1 MPPLSPPLRGVVIG
15 CGFFARI
22 QMEAWNRL
30 RDLVTITACCD
41 ADAHRAAEF
50 ARDFSIPKSYSDA
63 AMMLD
68 AQKPH
73 FVDIVTRPDTHRP
86 LAEAAAARG
95 IHVLCQKPFAPTLE
109 ESEAL
114 VAACDHANVRLM
126 VNENWRWQAWYREI
140 HRLLAEDAIGAP
152 RKITWIHSHND
163 GFDHNFYPAQPY
175 FAQMP
180 RFLVYETLVHYLD
193 TARFLY
199 GEPATVRCHIR
210 RQNPRIQGEDQ
221 ADIRLRYASSLE
233 VWIRGTRCGDIYEN
247 GAAMGRCHIDASRGS
262 LVMMGDGTLYLN
274 GARTSFEPP
283 LEGYRGDSCLATQKH
298 FASSL
303 LQGTPFEADARDYL
317 KTFRLMELCYQSAA
331 TRATL
336 TV

>member
-1 MPPLSPPLRGVVIG
+1 
-15 CGFFARI
+15 
-22 QMEAWNRL
+22 
-30 RDLVTITACCD
+30 
-41 ADAHRAAEF
+41 
-50 ARDFSIPKSYSDA
+50 
-63 AMMLD
+63 
-68 AQKPH
+68 
-73 FVDIVTRPDTHRP
+73 
-86 LAEAAAARG
+86 
-95 IHVLCQKPFAPTLE
+95 
-109 ESEAL
+109 
-114 VAACDHANVRLM
+114 
-126 VNENWRWQAWYREI
+126 
-140 HRLLAEDAIGAP
+140 
-152 RKITWIHSHND
+152 
-163 GFDHNFYPAQPY
+163 
-175 FAQMP
+175 
-180 RFLVYETLVHYLD
+180 LVHYLD